1 MAMTLTHPVGADEV
15 ARSGT
20 SATPPDRP
28 PSPGRRARLTRP
40 LPALLLV
47 GLLAAGWQLMADTS
61 DSALIPGLTDIAREL
76 TDITTSGTLWENTRV
91 TLTRVGLGFAVA
103 FVVSVA
109 AGIAMGRNEWLRR
122 FLEPAVLIGL
132 ATPGLVKALLC
143 VIWFGVSL
151 LNPILT
157 VALAAAP
164 ALTLNVA
171 QGVRAVDPALGEMA
185 HVYRFDALT
194 RLRHVWIPAIV
205 PDLFTGARLGV
216 AMAWKVIVLVEI
228 FGLADGVGYQLN
240 LEFSQ
245 HNVAGVLAWTIAFA
259 LVMAA
264 IEYGLV
270 QVLERRATRWRRV
283 AVR

>member
-1 MAMTLTHPVGADEV
+1 MTLTHPVGAEEV
-15 ARSGT
+15 VRSGT
-20 SATPPDRP
+20 SSTPPDRP
-28 PSPGRRARLTRP
+28 PPPDRRLRLTRP
-40 LPALLLV
+40 LPALLLLW
-47 GLLAAGWQLMADTS
+47 LLAAGWHLMAATS
-61 DSALIPGLTDIAREL
+61 GSALIPGLADIAREL
-76 TDITTSGTLWENTRV
+76 ADITTGGALWENIRV

-164 ALTLNVA
+164 ALTINVA

-205 PDLFTGARLGV
+205 PDLFTGARLGI

-259 LVMAA
+259 LVMAV

-270 QVLERRATRWRRV
+270 QTLERRATRWRRV

>member
-1 MAMTLTHPVGADEV
+1 MTVTHPVGAEEV
-15 ARSGT
+15 AIRSGPP
-20 SATPPDRP
+20 SPPPDRP
-28 PSPGRRARLTRP
+28 SATDRWTRLTRP

-47 GLLAAGWQLMADTS
+47 GLLTAGWQLMAETS
-61 DSALIPGLTDIAREL
+61 GSALIPGLGEIADNLAE
-76 TDITTSGTLWENTRV
+76 ITVSGALWENVQV
-91 TLTRVGLGFAVA
+91 TLVRVGLGFAVA

-109 AGIAMGRNEWLRR
+109 AGIAMGRSAWLRR

-164 ALTLNVA
+164 ALTINVA

-185 HVYRFDALT
+185 HIYRFDALT
-194 RLRHVWIPAIV
+194 RLRYVWIPAIV
-205 PDLFTGARLGV
+205 PDLFTGARLGI

-259 LVMAA
+259 LVMAI
-264 IEYGLV
+264 IEYGLL
-270 QVLERRATRWRRV
+270 QTAERRAVRWRRV
-283 AVR
+283 AAR

>member
-1 MAMTLTHPVGADEV
+1 MTVTHPVGAEEV
-15 ARSGT
+15 VLGGGRSP
-20 SATPPDRP
+20 APPDRP
-28 PSPGRRARLTRP
+28 PATGIVGRLTRP

-47 GLLAAGWQLMADTS
+47 GLLAAGWQLMAQTS
-61 DSALIPGLTDIAREL
+61 DSALIPGLGAVARNL
-76 TDITTSGTLWENTRV
+76 VDITTSGALWENVRV
-91 TLTRVGLGFAVA
+91 TLTRVTLGFAAA

-109 AGIAMGRNEWLRR
+109 AGVAMGRSEWLRR

-151 LNPILT
+151 LNPVLT

-164 ALTLNVA
+164 ALTINVA

-185 HVYRFDALT
+185 HVYRFDVLT
-194 RLRHVWIPAIV
+194 RLRYVWLPAIV
-205 PDLFTGARLGV
+205 PDLFTGARLGI

-245 HNVAGVLAWTIAFA
+245 HNVAGVLAWTVAFA
-259 LVMAA
+259 LVMAV
-264 IEYGLV
+264 IEYGLL
-270 QVLERRATRWRRV
+270 QTLERRAVRWRRV
-283 AVR
+283 ALR

>member
-1 MAMTLTHPVGADEV
+1 MTVTHPVDTEEV
-15 ARSGT
+15 APHRGRSPAPPPRT
-20 SATPPDRP
+20 SHGDRI
-28 PSPGRRARLTRP
+28 ARV

-47 GLLAAGWQLMADTS
+47 GLLVAGWELMARSS
-61 DSALIPGLTDIAREL
+61 DSALLPGVA
-76 TDITTSGTLWENTRV
+76 DITGNLVEITVNGALWENVQT
-91 TLTRVGLGFAVA
+91 TLTRVALGFAVA

-164 ALTLNVA
+164 ALTINIA

-185 HVYRFDALT
+185 HVYRLDALT
-194 RLRHVWIPAIV
+194 RLRYVWLPAIV
-205 PDLFTGARLGV
+205 PDLFTGARLGI

-245 HNVAGVLAWTIAFA
+245 HNVAGVLAWTLAFT
-259 LVMAA
+259 LVMAV
-264 IEYGLV
+264 IEYGLL
-270 QVLERRATRWRRV
+270 QTLERRAVRWRRV
-283 AVR
+283 ATR

>member
-1 MAMTLTHPVGADEV
+1 MTHPVDTEEV
-15 ARSGT
+15 APHRGRSPAPPPRT
-20 SATPPDRP
+20 SHGDRI
-28 PSPGRRARLTRP
+28 ARV

-47 GLLAAGWQLMADTS
+47 GLLVAGWELMARSS
-61 DSALIPGLTDIAREL
+61 DSALLPGVA
-76 TDITTSGTLWENTRV
+76 DITGNLVEITVNGALWENVQT
-91 TLTRVGLGFAVA
+91 TLTRVALGFAVA

-164 ALTLNVA
+164 ALTINIA

-185 HVYRFDALT
+185 HVYRLDALT
-194 RLRHVWIPAIV
+194 RLRYVWLPAIV
-205 PDLFTGARLGV
+205 PDLFTGARLGI

-245 HNVAGVLAWTIAFA
+245 HNVAGVLAWTLAFT
-259 LVMAA
+259 LVMAV
-264 IEYGLV
+264 IEYGLL
-270 QVLERRATRWRRV
+270 QTLERRAVRWRRV
-283 AVR
+283 ATR